1 MEADSGRGSDLDA
14 APGLEDLKGVYNKGL
29 QGHLDDMGNG
39 FTDAAERL
47 DKDLKTP
54 GAGISVDGDGNTM
67 YALQGWF
74 ETEVYFD
81 DDNTWKS
88 RLLTG
93 GFTAGGGYG
102 YEWTWNLH
110 VGPVPMILELGWARQ
125 APCPSPP
132 R

>member
-1 MEADSGRGSDLDA
+1 M
-14 APGLEDLKGVYNKGL
+14 YNKGL

-39 FTDAAERL
+39 FTAAAERL

-110 VGPVPMILELGWARQ
+110 VGPVPMILELGLGAAGTLSFTSALTKQ
-125 APCPSPP
+125 YDEL
-132 R
+132 